1 VALAVIGAIV
11 YGTTRTKH
19 GATLSA
25 QERTLLDQAVSQAQ
39 AAGCG
44 PVQTIPAY
52 SGAPDQAHI
61 GTQVASPPPLSS
73 YPSTPPASGPHD
85 PGPLGAGVYPS
96 PPPVYSTI
104 HSLEHGAV
112 VVWYDPS
119 ASGQELDR
127 IKSFFDDAA
136 NSDHVIVAPYNY
148 PDQGA
153 AGKLPAGKQ
162 MVMVAWHHI
171 ESCDRPSLAAAFDF
185 VAHYRFPPP
194 AGESYKG
201 DAPEQGAPI

>member
-1 VALAVIGAIV
+1 M
-11 YGTTRTKH
+11 
-19 GATLSA
+19 
-25 QERTLLDQAVSQAQ
+25 SQAQ

-61 GTQVASPPPLSS
+61 GTQVASPPPLTR

-85 PGPLGAGVYPS
+85 PAPQGAGVYPS

-104 HSLEHGAV
+104 HSLEHGAA

-119 ASGQELDR
+119 ASGKELDR

-153 AGKLPAGKQ
+153 AGRLPAGKQ
-162 MVMVAWHHI
+162 MVLVAW
-171 ESCDRPSLAAAFDF
+171 PSTLSRRRTGLRATLGGCIPPRRRLAALTA
-185 VAHYRFPPP
+185 VG
-194 AGESYKG
+194 AGGSR
-201 DAPEQGAPI
+201 